1 MNDKEI
7 IRRAISVRGYT
18 QELLAKKVGYASQS
32 GISRALLAKNSA
44 RLDTFVKLL
53 DAMDFEVVVRS
64 KTKSGEEW
72 KVEM

>member
-1 MNDKEI
+1 MDDKMI
-7 IRRAISVRGYT
+7 IKNALTVRNYS
-18 QELLAKKVGYASQS
+18 QAFLAEKVGYAGQG
-32 GISRALLAKNSA
+32 GISRVLSSKNSM

-53 DAMDFEVVVRS
+53 NAMDFEVVVRS